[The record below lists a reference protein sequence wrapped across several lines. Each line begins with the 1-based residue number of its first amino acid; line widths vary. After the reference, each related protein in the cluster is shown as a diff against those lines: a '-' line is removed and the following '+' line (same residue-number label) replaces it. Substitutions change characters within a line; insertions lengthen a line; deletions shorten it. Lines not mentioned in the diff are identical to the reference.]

1 MENAKGSVSMTDAAC
16 INSIC
21 KWERHGILAQH
32 WLREAEGKM
41 TASDRLRFSGEIAKA
56 SDQRDRNLRLLDLD
70 KKVDIWATLRQA
82 PQVTDVEE

>member
-1 MENAKGSVSMTDAAC
+1 
-16 INSIC
+16 
-21 KWERHGILAQH
+21 
-32 WLREAEGKM
+32 M